1 MIPASIRNNNPGAI
15 YPGPS
20 ARKFG
25 GKEGEVLKSKDGK
38 HPIVKFPTAVHGAA
52 ALFDNLNNARSIS
65 GYYYR
70 NQTLAK
76 AIETWCGAIRA
87 HSYLALIKQ
96 QSGIEPTE
104 VLTPEFLRDPERCVA
119 LAKAM
124 ARHEAGTT
132 YPLDP
137 QDWIEAHAMAFG
149 GGDVAPEPS
158 PNNDVPTMRPEA
170 RAAQTQETVTKWSFG
185 LTAAGGGAALIPSV
199 PQAYTDAVNN
209 LGAWKGLLMQVG
221 SLGSEAAVAGGS
233 GLAAAGGAWMLAKKY
248 LVRT

>member
-20 ARKFG
+20 ARRFG
-25 GKEGEVLKSKDGK
+25 GTTGEVLKSKDGK

-52 ALFDNLNNARSIS
+52 ALFDNLNNAKGVG

-70 NQTLAK
+70 NKPLAK
-76 AIETWCGAIRA
+76 AIETWCGSIRA

-124 ARHEAGTT
+124 ARHEAGKT
-132 YPLDP
+132 YPLEP
-137 QDWIEAHAMAFG
+137 QEWIEAHAMAFG

-170 RAAQTQETVTKWSFG
+170 RTAQTTATVSKWSFG

-199 PQAYTDAVNN
+199 PQAYTDAANN
-209 LGAWKGLLMQVG
+209 LGAWKALLFQVG
-221 SLGSEAAVAGGS
+221 GLGNELYVAGSAGV
-233 GLAAAGGAWMLAKKY
+233 GVAIATALAAKKWWPS
-248 LVRT
+248 